1 MNLLRED
8 SMNFT
13 KIPYSKLVMTFI
25 LGTMFSC
32 GGGGSSGGSS
42 SDTSFEEESLPIVEP
57 VITAVDKG
65 VLFEAS
71 SENQKLS
78 VFIKDAILLEGN
90 GTVVRSL
97 TNEGNEGTIKVASSA
112 PQTVDITFHDPDVY
126 DVILYS
132 GINIDGTTL
141 SSSGITYTY
150 SNATA
155 VNTTRFGFNPY
166 FKITKDSTNN
176 ATYQIE
182 FDSLPEGTTKTL
194 TIGGWDNLYEGIS
207 FNVTM
212 RVNSMPTMGFSGTT
226 TCPVYYNSSTGKL
239 EVPTKDGSGN
249 PYTSSYCLHYTVY
262 GGTDDVSDK
271 ETTTLKIFEGTET
284 TPSFTDSLG
293 ILDEPHSGTYTLSST
308 LSPGSETSVTFL
320 FTQDLMGDP
329 SKQDTKTITRA
340 VYAANDTATMDYC
353 ITTNLSA
360 TGCTVGAQGDPY
372 GTKLSDEFVYEGGFD
387 TDGDGSD
394 DYARYFRDTDGDG
407 IHDDDE
413 DVVLVK
419 IDTGGI
425 ILPSTGGKVFLRTA
439 SYSGTGGVFS
449 IYIYNNGSYVTSYS
463 AGTLPTWQHIY
474 DATTA
479 TSCTTGWDIISVK
492 TYKDFDGYES
502 MIAPVLNTV
511 PICRNT
517 PAS

>member
-1 MNLLRED
+1 
-8 SMNFT
+8 
-13 KIPYSKLVMTFI
+13 
-25 LGTMFSC
+25 MFSC
-32 GGGGSSGGSS
+32 GGGGGSSGSSS

-78 VFIKDAILLEGN
+78 VFIKDAILLEGD
-90 GTVVRSL
+90 GIVVRSL
-97 TNEGNEGTIKVASSA
+97 TNEGDKGTIKVTSSA
-112 PQTVDITFHDPDVY
+112 PQTVDITFYDPDVY
-126 DVILYS
+126 DTILYS

-141 SSSGITYTY
+141 SSSGFTYTY
-150 SNATA
+150 YNATA
-155 VNTTRFGFNPY
+155 VNTTKFGFNPY
-166 FKITKDSTNN
+166 FKVTKDSTNN

-182 FDSLPEGTTKTL
+182 FDPFPEGTTKTL

-212 RVNSMPTMGFSGTT
+212 RVNSMPTMGFSGST
-226 TCPVYYNSSTGKL
+226 TCPVYNNLSTGKL
-239 EVPTKDGSGN
+239 EVPTKDSSGN
-249 PYTSSYCLHYTVY
+249 PYTASYCFIYSIY
-262 GGTDDVSDK
+262 PGTDDSSDGD
-271 ETTTLKIFEGTET
+271 TTTLEIFEGTDT
-284 TPSFTDSLG
+284 TPSATTSLG
-293 ILDEPHSGTYTLSST
+293 VLSGTYSSTYTLSST

-329 SKQDTKTITRA
+329 SKQDTKTIAKTI
-340 VYAANDTATMDYC
+340 YAANDTATIDYC

-372 GTKLSDEFVYEGGFD
+372 STKLSNEFVYEDEFD
-387 TDGDGSD
+387 ADGDGSA

-407 IHDDDE
+407 VHDDDE
-413 DVVLVK
+413 DTVLVK

-439 SYSGTGGVFS
+439 SYSGTGGSFYVK
-449 IYIYNNGSYVTSYS
+449 ILKNGAYYTDYS
-463 AGTLPTWQHIY
+463 TVSLSTWYHIY

-479 TSCTTGWDIISVK
+479 TSCSTGWDTISVEA
-492 TYKDFDGYES
+492 YKNFSGYYS
-502 MIAPVLNTV
+502 
-511 PICRNT
+511 
-517 PAS
+517 